1 MITTSRLFLCAVI
14 AAATISGTALAQPEI
29 GSRIDRSREGMTG
42 FHDPMVQQS
51 ARAGINAIG
60 RCKAENNRFRA
71 TETLDYK
78 YLSDEQT
85 KSLNYI
91 YKKVDYDD
99 PCYIAKNI
107 RYGFSTG
114 PAVGAFAEF
123 FLLRKYGEDDVISLA
138 SLTDLDW
145 QQDIMKPRNAE
156 ELFGRCVVQSGG
168 EKILTLINTVP
179 DTDAEG
185 EAISAI
191 VPLLGPCIRDGAE
204 IAFDKTSLRAM
215 LAFGL
220 YRAVN
225 QHAQM
230 TEAAE

>member
-1 MITTSRLFLCAVI
+1 MKVVSGLFLSAVI
-14 AAATISGTALAQPEI
+14 FLAAIPAAVSAEPEI

-42 FHDPMVQQS
+42 FHDPMVQDS

-71 TETLDYK
+71 AKTLDYK
-78 YLSDEQT
+78 YLSAEQA

-107 RYGFSTG
+107 RYGFSTA

-123 FLLRKYGEDDVISLA
+123 FLLRKYGEDDVASLA

-145 QQDIMKPRNAE
+145 RQDIMKPRNAE
-156 ELFGRCVVQSGG
+156 ELFSLCVVQSGR
-168 EKILTLINTVP
+168 EKIYALINTVP
-179 DTDAEG
+179 DTAAEG
-185 EAISAI
+185 EAISTI

-204 IAFDKTSLRAM
+204 ISFDKTSLRAM

-220 YRAVN
+220 YRAVS
-225 QHAQM
+225 QHAEM
-230 TEAAE
+230 MEAAE

>member
-1 MITTSRLFLCAVI
+1 MIRTSGLFLSFVI
-14 AAATISGTALAQPEI
+14 LLATIPAAVSAQPEI
-29 GSRIDRSREGMTG
+29 GSRIDRSSEGMTG
-42 FHDPMVQQS
+42 FHDPLVQKS

-71 TETLDYK
+71 TKTLDYQ
-78 YLSDEQT
+78 YLGEEQA

-107 RYGFSTG
+107 RYSFSTA

-123 FLLRKYGEDDVISLA
+123 FLLRKYGEQDVASLG

-156 ELFGRCVVQSGG
+156 EYFGFCVVQSGRD
-168 EKILTLINTVP
+168 KIYNLINTIP
-179 DTDAEG
+179 DTDPEG
-185 EAISAI
+185 QAISEI
-191 VPLLGPCIRDGAE
+191 VPLLGPCVREGAE
-204 IAFDKTSLRAM
+204 ISFDKTSLRAM
-215 LAFGL
+215 LAVGL
-220 YRAVN
+220 YRAVH
-225 QHAQM
+225 QHEELM
-230 TEAAE
+230 EAAE

>member
-1 MITTSRLFLCAVI
+1 MIKTSRLFLSLAI
-14 AAATISGTALAQPEI
+14 MFATIPAIASAQPEI
-29 GSRIDRSREGMTG
+29 GSRIDRSGEGMTG
-42 FHDPMVQQS
+42 FHDPLVQKS

-71 TETLDYK
+71 TKTLDYQ
-78 YLSDEQT
+78 YLGKEQA

-107 RYGFSTG
+107 RYGFSTA

-123 FLLRKYGEDDVISLA
+123 FLLRKYDVEDVTSLA

-156 ELFGRCVVQSGG
+156 ELFGLCVVQSGRD
-168 EKILTLINTVP
+168 KIYDLVNTIP
-179 DTDAEG
+179 DTEQEG
-185 EAISAI
+185 QAIDEI
-191 VPLLGPCIRDGAE
+191 VPLLGPCVRDGAE
-204 IAFDKTSLRAM
+204 ISFDKTSLRAM

-220 YRAVN
+220 YRAVH
-225 QHAQM
+225 QHAEM
-230 TEAAE
+230 LEATE

>member
-1 MITTSRLFLCAVI
+1 MKAAYGLSLSAVMLI
-14 AAATISGTALAQPEI
+14 AALPAALSAQPEI

-42 FHDPMVQQS
+42 FHDPMVQDS

-71 TETLDYK
+71 TKTLGYK
-78 YLSDEQT
+78 YLSADQA

-107 RYGFSTG
+107 RYGFSTA

-123 FLLRKYGEDDVISLA
+123 FLLRKYGEDDVASLA

-145 QQDIMKPRNAE
+145 QQDMMKPRNAE
-156 ELFGRCVVQSGG
+156 ELFGLCVVQSGR
-168 EKILTLINTVP
+168 EKIYALINTIP
-179 DTDAEG
+179 DTEAEG

-220 YRAVN
+220 YRAVS
-225 QHAQM
+225 QHAEM
-230 TEAAE
+230 MEAAE

>member
-1 MITTSRLFLCAVI
+1 MIKASPFFLSIAILF
-14 AAATISGTALAQPEI
+14 ATVPATAFAQPEI

-71 TETLDYK
+71 LKTLDHK
-78 YLSDEQT
+78 YLSVEQA

-107 RYGFSTG
+107 RFGFSTA
-114 PAVGAFAEF
+114 PAVGSFSEF
-123 FLLRKYGEDDVISLA
+123 FLLRKYGEDDIASLA
-138 SLTDLDW
+138 SLTNLEW
-145 QQDIMKPRNAE
+145 QQDMMKPRNAE
-156 ELFGRCVVQSGG
+156 ELFGLC
-168 EKILTLINTVP
+168 
-179 DTDAEG
+179 
-185 EAISAI
+185 AIM
-191 VPLLGPCIRDGAE
+191 PLLGPCIRDGAE

-220 YRAVN
+220 YRAVR
-225 QHAQM
+225 QHAEM
-230 TEAAE
+230 LEAAE

>member
-1 MITTSRLFLCAVI
+1 MKRACGLFLSFVIFFAAMPAAV
-14 AAATISGTALAQPEI
+14 SAQPEI
-29 GSRIDRSREGMTG
+29 GSRIDRSQEGMTG

-71 TETLDYK
+71 GKTLDYK
-78 YLSDEQT
+78 YLSAEQT

-107 RYGFSTG
+107 RYGFSTA

-123 FLLRKYGEDDVISLA
+123 FLLRKYGEKDVGSLA

-145 QQDIMKPRNAE
+145 QQDMMKPRNAE
-156 ELFGRCVVQSGG
+156 ELFGLCVVKSGR
-168 EKILTLINTVP
+168 EKIYALINTIP
-179 DTDAEG
+179 DSEAEG

-191 VPLLGPCIRDGAE
+191 VPLLGPCVREGAE

-225 QHAQM
+225 QHAELM
-230 TEAAE
+230 EAAE

>member
-1 MITTSRLFLCAVI
+1 MIKISPLFLSI
-14 AAATISGTALAQPEI
+14 AILFATVPATAFAQPEI

-71 TETLDYK
+71 LKTLDHK
-78 YLSDEQT
+78 YLSTEQA

-107 RYGFSTG
+107 RFGFSTA
-114 PAVGAFAEF
+114 PAVGSFSEF
-123 FLLRKYGEDDVISLA
+123 FLLRKYGEDDIASLA
-138 SLTDLDW
+138 SLTNLEW
-145 QQDIMKPRNAE
+145 QQDMMKPRNAE
-156 ELFGRCVVQSGG
+156 ELFGLCVVQSGR
-168 EKILTLINTVP
+168 EKIYALINTVP
-179 DTDAEG
+179 DTEAEG

-191 VPLLGPCIRDGAE
+191 MPLLGPCIRDGAE

-220 YRAVN
+220 YRAVR
-225 QHAQM
+225 QHAEM
-230 TEAAE
+230 LEAAE